1 MNEQQSKFTAASLAR
16 RLGGRLVGRGEM
28 PIAGVNALDEATGD
42 EITFIADHRHA
53 RLWGASRAGAAVVT
67 EGLDPAGHDPQKR
80 ALIHVPDAEL
90 AMASLL
96 ELFQPAEALPEVG
109 VHPTAW
115 VHELARLGRD
125 VRIGPH
131 VSVEADCVIED
142 NVILNA
148 GVRLYPQVTIGA
160 GSILHANCVVRSRCR
175 LGRAV
180 ILHQN
185 VSIGADGFGYRPAA
199 DGQGLVKI
207 PHIGTVVIE
216 DGVEI
221 GAGSCVDRA
230 KFGSTVI
237 GAGTKID
244 NLVQIA
250 HNCRIGPGSV
260 IAGLTAVAGSVT
272 IGQGVVI
279 AGCVGISDHVR
290 IGDGARIGGGSGVT
304 RDIPAGETWLGYPA
318 FPAGETLRQWATI
331 RKLPSL
337 IQRISRHAEG
347 EGRPPEL
354 HSASD

>member
-1 MNEQQSKFTAASLAR
+1 MNEQQPIFSAASLCR
-16 RLGGRLVGRGEM
+16 RLGGRLVGHGEM
-28 PIAGVNALDEATGD
+28 PIAGVNALDEATAD
-42 EITFIADHRHA
+42 EITFIADPRHA
-53 RLWGASRAGAAVVT
+53 RRWGASRAAAAVVT
-67 EGLDPAGHDPQKR
+67 EGLQPAGHDPQKR
-80 ALIHVPDAEL
+80 ALIYVPDAEL
-90 AMASLL
+90 AVASLL
-96 ELFQPAEALPEVG
+96 ELFQPPEVLPEVG
-109 VHPTAW
+109 VHATAW
-115 VHELARLGRD
+115 VHERARLGRG

-142 NVILNA
+142 NVILYA
-148 GVRLYPQVTIGA
+148 GVRLYAQVTIGA
-160 GSILHANCVVRSRCR
+160 GSVLHANCVVRSRCR

-207 PHIGTVVIE
+207 PQIGTVIIE

-221 GAGSCVDRA
+221 GANSCVDRA

-244 NLVQIA
+244 NLVQIG
-250 HNCRIGPGSV
+250 HNCRIGRGCV
-260 IAGLTAVAGSVT
+260 IVAQTAIAGSVT

-279 AGCVGISDHVR
+279 AGCVGISDHLR
-290 IGDGARIGGGSGVT
+290 IGDGARIGGGSGIT

-318 FPAGETLRQWATI
+318 SPAGETLRQWATI

-347 EGRPPEL
+347 EGRPPQP